1 MPLYSAFA
9 GRSTRRRQR
18 ERVAMPDHM
27 LADFSAARE
36 DERGGR
42 GALTVMAEPDL
53 NRGEAGF
60 ASAEGRSN
68 QRPRKIIH
76 VDMDAFYAS
85 VEQRDD
91 PGLRGKPVAVGGSR
105 ERGVVAA
112 ASYEAR
118 KFGVRSAMPSVTARR
133 KCPDL
138 IFVKPRFD
146 VYREVSLQVRAIFA
160 EHTAIVEPLS
170 LDEAYLDVTESLQ
183 GIVSATEIAEQIRA
197 KIRAET
203 QLTASAGVS
212 YNKFLAKLA
221 SDYRKPDGLFVIT
234 PAMGPTFV
242 EALPVERFH
251 GVGPATAAKMKELGI
266 FTALDLRAKGE
277 AFLLKHF
284 GKAGPHFYCICRGI
298 DPRPVLPNRIRKS
311 VGAENTFSRDL
322 TSLDEMRAELNP
334 LVDKVWAYCDST
346 GVRGRKVT
354 LKVKF
359 ADFQIITRSRSRFAP
374 ISDRS
379 TLASISAELL
389 AAQFPM
395 RKGVR
400 LIGVSLS
407 SLCADA
413 PDVDTQMTLAL

>member
-1 MPLYSAFA
+1 
-9 GRSTRRRQR
+9 
-18 ERVAMPDHM
+18 
-27 LADFSAARE
+27 
-36 DERGGR
+36 
-42 GALTVMAEPDL
+42 MAEPGL
-53 NRGEAGF
+53 NRGNLEFEQGC
-60 ASAEGRSN
+60 
-68 QRPRKIIH
+68 PRKIIH

-85 VEQRDD
+85 VEQRDN
-91 PGLRGKPVAVGGSR
+91 PGLLGKPVAVGGSR

-138 IFVKPRFD
+138 IFVKLRFD
-146 VYREVSLQVRAIFA
+146 VYKEVSLQIRAIFA
-160 EHTAIVEPLS
+160 EHSAIIEPLS
-170 LDEAYLDVTESLQ
+170 LDEAYLDVTENLQ
-183 GIVSATEIAEQIRA
+183 GRASATEIAQRIKARIRD
-197 KIRAET
+197 ET

-234 PAMGPTFV
+234 PEMGPSFV
-242 EALPVERFH
+242 EALAVERFH

-266 FTALDLRAKGE
+266 FTALDLRAKDE
-277 AFLLKHF
+277 AFLLRHF
-284 GKAGPHFYCICRGI
+284 GKAGRQFYCICRGI
-298 DPRPVLPNRIRKS
+298 DHRPVLPDRVRKS

-322 TSLDEMRAELNP
+322 TSLDDMRAELGP
-334 LVDKVWAYCDST
+334 LVDKVWHYCETT
-346 GVRGRKVT
+346 GVRGRTVT

-359 ADFQIITRSRSRFAP
+359 ADFHIITRSRSRPAL
-374 ISDRS
+374 ISDCS

-400 LIGVSLS
+400 LLGISLS

-413 PDVDTQMTLAL
+413 TDVDTQMTLAL